1 MNTATLE
8 SNRVLSA
15 PEIERIVAQF
25 HREGCLLVPGVL
37 PPAECAALR
46 ERTDELMAH
55 VPEDQIDNQIVLR
68 EVAAKDAFF
77 RDLLV
82 RAPILDLARAVLGA
96 DCRYCGSN
104 VIRNGPGQAISN
116 WHVDLGNVVEFPLP
130 ADVPRHDPR
139 ITVPV
144 QWMTIQI
151 ALSDIET
158 IEDGPTQFVP
168 GSHYSGRL
176 PNSQD
181 NPEFEGCGAV
191 PVFCKAGDIYLTN
204 HQNWHRGA
212 PKLSDGLRYVL
223 QLQYG
228 MNWAASRFDGA
239 MTEAVAADMKQN
251 GDSDK
256 VLLQLLGKT
265 P

>member
-1 MNTATLE
+1 MSTATIE
-8 SNRVLSA
+8 SNKVLSA
-15 PEIERIVAQF
+15 EEIEQIVAEF
-25 HREGCLLVPGVL
+25 HREGCLVVPGVL
-37 PPAECAALR
+37 SPEECAALR
-46 ERTDELMAH
+46 ERTDELVES
-55 VPEDQIDNQIVLR
+55 VPEDQIYNQIVLR
-68 EVAAKDAFF
+68 EVAAKDALF
-77 RDLLV
+77 RDVLV
-82 RAPILDLARAVLGA
+82 RAPILDLAQAVLGD

-116 WHVDLGNVVEFPLP
+116 WHVDLGNIVEFPLP
-130 ADVPRHDPR
+130 PDVPRHDPR

-144 QWMTIQI
+144 QWMTVQV

-176 PNSQD
+176 PGSQE
-181 NPEFEGCGAV
+181 NPEFEGRGAV
-191 PVFCKAGDIYLTN
+191 SVFCKAGDIYLTN

-212 PKLSDGLRYVL
+212 PKTSDGLRYIM

-239 MTEAVAADMKQN
+239 MTEAVAADMRQN
-251 GDSDK
+251 GDSGEA
-256 VLLQLLGKT
+256 LLQLLGKSL
-265 P
+265 